1 MKKLKLYI
9 GMLVGLLATMLTAC
23 TSDLS
28 EETVPSNSKG
38 EMTLSF
44 KVSTPDYKI
53 GTRSEGYNNE
63 GFGSSDVQIFCF
75 DANGYFLGMGQDL
88 KVDATSKEDIGEG
101 TVNTD
106 NKNISVKMPNATAR
120 LHIIA
125 NANINTAKAANEWIG
140 LHENKLI
147 TTFESMATEDQPL
160 KTKYW
165 GYCKGS
171 TTADMKAKLTNSSNV
186 IHLIRDCAK
195 ITADWETATNIQSV
209 EISIGEGMKY
219 ATIAAFDRNKLEF
232 PNTTD
237 AKDHW
242 EWNITDITLP
252 KSEDRYKGSAGQMRT
267 VQYCFE
273 DENSSKN
280 PVSCILKVTFK
291 DKDNTVKWY
300 KVYLQNEDQQFY
312 KIKRNYTYAIH
323 IKKLNPM
330 LGYTGYEDALNGYAA
345 NNPWITVDDIIQE
358 ISDGTYTMNI
368 VNGTYQMLTQESANS
383 EQVIDF
389 EYTGKDSQTA
399 ADFDVSWTE
408 NKNFTKLEGG
418 KLPVPTVRY
427 DAATGKGTITYKIGD
442 ISAGECKTATIM
454 LVDKKHGLTRNIHL
468 YSISNV
474 DFKFP
479 TEITMGKKVTS
490 EAQLTFTIP
499 SYYPKEL
506 LPIEI
511 EIASNDVN
519 PIGSDVKVASTEEVD
534 GGAGWNCWFVT
545 KYENPS
551 VIGNTQTITMKNVR
565 AVTGTEGT
573 FYIKAKHYNS
583 NKHWTVTINY
593 QNQN

>member
-9 GMLVGLLATMLTAC
+9 GMMVGLLATMLTAC

-88 KVDATSKEDIGEG
+88 TVEATSKEEIGEG
-101 TVNTD
+101 AANTN

-125 NANINTAKAANEWIG
+125 NAKINTEAANEWIG

-147 TTFESMATEDQPL
+147 TTFESKADENQAL

-171 TTADMKAKLTNSSNV
+171 TTADMKAKLTNNV
-186 IHLIRDCAK
+186 IHLIRDRAK
-195 ITADWETATNIQSV
+195 ITADWDNTTNIQSV

-219 ATIAAFDRNKLEF
+219 ATIAAFNRTNLEF
-232 PNTTD
+232 PNTT
-237 AKDHW
+237 AAQEW
-242 EWNITDITLP
+242 EWKIDDITLP
-252 KSEDRYKGSAGQMRT
+252 KSEDRYKGSEGQMGT

-280 PVSCILKVTFK
+280 PVSCILKVTFN

-330 LGYTGYEDALNGYAA
+330 LGYPGYDDALNGYAA
-345 NNPWITVDDIIQE
+345 NNPWIQVEQIVPK
-358 ISDGTYTMNI
+358 ISDGTYTLEI
-368 VNGTYQMLTQESANS
+368 PNGTNVMLNEGAAGSQEIAFNYEGGILNQANR
-383 EQVIDF
+383 
-389 EYTGKDSQTA
+389 
-399 ADFDVSWTE
+399 FDVNWVTNNE
-408 NKNFTKLEGG
+408 LG
-418 KLPVPTVRY
+418 KKDL
-427 DAATGKGTITYKIGD
+427 TITYADGKGKIGFTRD
-442 ISAGECKTATIM
+442 VITDQLKSGEIRI
-454 LVDKKHGLTRNIHL
+454 LDKVSGMSRIIKI
-468 YSISNV
+468 YSITKFNFG
-474 DFKFP
+474 FKF
-479 TEITMGKKVTS
+479 EGMSGMKKNNTGT
-490 EAQLTFTIP
+490 LTYTIP
-499 SYYPKEL
+499 SNYPSEL
-506 LPIEI
+506 LPVEI
-511 EIASNDVN
+511 RIASNTINPEDCDVEV
-519 PIGSDVKVASTEEVD
+519 GSTEEIYNEFQEGKD
-534 GGAGWNCWFVT
+534 WNCWFLKKFDSAAALGV
-545 KYENPS
+545 K
-551 VIGNTQTITMKNVR
+551 QTITLKNIR
-565 AVTGTEGT
+565 DNTSGAKGS
-573 FYIKAKHYNS
+573 FYVKAKYGGGLQPFAF
-583 NKHWTVTINY
+583 TY
-593 QNQN
+593 E

>member
-9 GMLVGLLATMLTAC
+9 GMMVGLLATMLTAC

-63 GFGSSDVQIFCF
+63 GFGSSNVQIFCF

-88 KVDATSKEDIGEG
+88 KVDSTSKEDIGEG

-171 TTADMKAKLTNSSNV
+171 TTADMKAKLTNRSNV
-186 IHLIRDCAK
+186 IHLIRDRAK
-195 ITADWETATNIQSV
+195 ITADWENTTNIKSV

-232 PNTTD
+232 PNTT
-237 AKDHW
+237 AAMNW

-252 KSEDRYKGSAGQMRT
+252 KSEERYKGSEGQMGT

-273 DENSSKN
+273 DENSSKD
-280 PVSCILKVTFK
+280 PVRCILKVTFK
-291 DKDNTVKWY
+291 DNNVKWY

-312 KIKRNYTYAIH
+312 KVKRNYTYAIH
-323 IKKLNPM
+323 IKMLNQK
-330 LGYTGYEDALNGYAA
+330 LGYNGYDDALNGYAA
-345 NNPWITVDDIIQE
+345 NNPWIQVEQIVPK
-358 ISDGTYTMNI
+358 ISDGTYTLEI
-368 VNGTYQMLTQESANS
+368 PNGTNVMLNEGAAENQEIAFNYEGGELNKANR
-383 EQVIDF
+383 
-389 EYTGKDSQTA
+389 
-399 ADFDVSWTE
+399 FDVNWVT
-408 NKNFTKLEGG
+408 NNDLG
-418 KLPVPTVRY
+418 KKEL
-427 DAATGKGTITYKIGD
+427 TITYAKGTGKIGFTRGD
-442 ISAGECKTATIM
+442 ITDQLKSGEIRI
-454 LVDKKHGLTRNIHL
+454 LDKVSGMSRIIKI
-468 YSISNV
+468 YSITKF
-474 DFKFP
+474 DFGFTFSGMSGIYKDN
-479 TEITMGKKVTS
+479 TGT
-490 EAQLTFTIP
+490 LTYTIP
-499 SYYPKEL
+499 KNYPSEL
-506 LPIEI
+506 LPVEI
-511 EIASNDVN
+511 RIASNTINPEDCDVEV
-519 PIGSDVKVASTEEVD
+519 GSTEEITEGKD
-534 GGAGWNCWFVT
+534 WNCWFLKKFDSAEALGV
-545 KYENPS
+545 E
-551 VIGNTQTITMKNVR
+551 QTIILKNIR
-565 AVTGTEGT
+565 KNNSGDKGS
-573 FYIKAKHYNS
+573 FYVKAKYGGGLQPFAFTY
-583 NKHWTVTINY
+583 K
-593 QNQN
+593 

>member
-9 GMLVGLLATMLTAC
+9 GMMVGLLATMLTAC

-53 GTRSEGYNNE
+53 GTRSEGE
-63 GFGSSDVQIFCF
+63 GFESSDVQIFCF
-75 DANGYFLGMGQDL
+75 DANGYFLGIGQDL
-88 KVDATSKEDIGEG
+88 TVEATSKENIGEG
-101 TVNTD
+101 TVNTT
-106 NKNISVKMPNATAR
+106 NKTISVKMPNATAR

-125 NANINTAKAANEWIG
+125 NAKINTEKAAKEWIG

-147 TTFESMATEDQPL
+147 TTFESKADENQAL

-165 GYCKGS
+165 GYCKDS
-171 TTADMKAKLTNSSNV
+171 TTADMKAKLINSSNV
-186 IHLIRDCAK
+186 IHLIRDRAK
-195 ITADWETATNIQSV
+195 ITADWETTTDIKSV
-209 EISIGEGMKY
+209 EISIGEGMLY

-237 AKDHW
+237 TKDW
-242 EWNITDITLP
+242 KWNINDITLP
-252 KSEDRYKGSAGQMRT
+252 KSEKRYKGSAGQMGT

-280 PVSCILKVTFK
+280 PVSCILKVTFN
-291 DKDNTVKWY
+291 DKTEKWY
-300 KVYLQNEDQQFY
+300 KVYLQDKDQRFY

-323 IKKLNPM
+323 IKKLNQK
-330 LGYTGYEDALNGYAA
+330 LGYTGYNDALNGYAA
-345 NNPWITVDDIIQE
+345 NNPWITVEDIIQE

-389 EYTGKDSQTA
+389 EYTGEANQTA
-399 ADFDVSWTE
+399 ADFDVTWTE

-418 KLPVPTVRY
+418 KLPVPTVQY
-427 DAATGKGTITYKIGD
+427 DATTGKGTITYKIGD

-468 YSISNV
+468 YSIRNV

-479 TEITMGKKVTS
+479 KEITMGKKVTS

-534 GGAGWNCWFVT
+534 GGKGWNCWFVT
-545 KYENPS
+545 KYEDPS
-551 VIGNTQTITMKNVR
+551 VIGDTQTITMKNVR

>member
-88 KVDATSKEDIGEG
+88 TVEATSKEEIGEG
-101 TVNTD
+101 AANTK

-125 NANINTAKAANEWIG
+125 NAKINTEKAANEWIG

-147 TTFESMATEDQPL
+147 TTFESMATEDQAL

-186 IHLIRDCAK
+186 IHLIRDRAK
-195 ITADWETATNIQSV
+195 ITADWETATDIKSV
-209 EISIGEGMKY
+209 EISIGEGMLY

-237 AKDHW
+237 TKDW
-242 EWNITDITLP
+242 EWNINDITLP
-252 KSEDRYKGSAGQMRT
+252 KSEKRYKGSAGQMGT

-280 PVSCILKVTFK
+280 PVSCILKVTFNG
-291 DKDNTVKWY
+291 NTEKWY
-300 KVYLQNEDQQFY
+300 KVYLQDKDQQFY

-323 IKKLNPM
+323 IKKLNQK
-330 LGYTGYEDALNGYAA
+330 LGYTGYDDALNGYAA
-345 NNPWITVDDIIQE
+345 NNPWIQVEQIVPK
-358 ISDGTYTMNI
+358 ISDGIYTLEI
-368 VNGTYQMLTQESANS
+368 PNGTNVMLNEGAAEKQE
-383 EQVIDF
+383 IDF
-389 EYTGKDSQTA
+389 NYKGGELNKA
-399 ADFDVSWTE
+399 NRFDVNWVT
-408 NKNFTKLEGG
+408 NNDLG
-418 KLPVPTVRY
+418 KKEL
-427 DAATGKGTITYKIGD
+427 TITYDNGSGKIGFTRGD
-442 ISAGECKTATIM
+442 ITDQLKSGEIRI
-454 LVDKKHGLTRNIHL
+454 LDKVSGMSRIIKI
-468 YSISNV
+468 YSIT
-474 DFKFP
+474 KFNFGF
-479 TEITMGKKVTS
+479 TFSGMSGMKKNNTGT
-490 EAQLTFTIP
+490 LTYTIP
-499 SYYPKEL
+499 SNYPSAL
-506 LPIEI
+506 LPVEI
-511 EIASNDVN
+511 RIASNTINPEDCDVEV
-519 PIGSDVKVASTEEVD
+519 GSTEEITE
-534 GGAGWNCWFVT
+534 GENWNCWFL
-545 KYENPS
+545 KKFDSAANLGEK
-551 VIGNTQTITMKNVR
+551 QTITLKNIRNNNKGDV
-565 AVTGTEGT
+565 GS
-573 FYIKAKHYNS
+573 FYVKAKYGGGLQ
-583 NKHWTVTINY
+583 KFEITY
-593 QNQN
+593 Q

>member
-88 KVDATSKEDIGEG
+88 KVDATSKEEIGDG
-101 TVNTD
+101 AANTD
-106 NKNISVKMPNATAR
+106 NKKISVKMPNATAR

-125 NANINTAKAANEWIG
+125 NANINTEKAANEWIG

-186 IHLIRDCAK
+186 IHLIRDRAK
-195 ITADWETATNIQSV
+195 ITADWETTTDIQSV

-237 AKDHW
+237 AKDYW

-252 KSEDRYKGSAGQMRT
+252 KSEDRYKGYEGQMGR

-280 PVSCILKVTFK
+280 PVSCILKVTFN
-291 DKDNTVKWY
+291 DNTEKWY
-300 KVYLQNEDQQFY
+300 KVYLQDKDQQFY

-323 IKKLNPM
+323 IQMLNPK
-330 LGYTGYEDALNGYAA
+330 LGYPDYDDALNGYAA
-345 NNPWITVDDIIQE
+345 NNPWIQVEQIVPK
-358 ISDGTYTMNI
+358 ISDGTYTLEI
-368 VNGTYQMLTQESANS
+368 PNGTNVMLNEGAAESQEIAFNY
-383 EQVIDF
+383 EGGDLNQ
-389 EYTGKDSQTA
+389 
-399 ADFDVSWTE
+399 ADRFDVNWVTNNDLG
-408 NKNFTKLEGG
+408 NKEL
-418 KLPVPTVRY
+418 
-427 DAATGKGTITYKIGD
+427 TITYDNGTGKIGFTRGD
-442 ISAGECKTATIM
+442 ITDQLKSGEIRI
-454 LVDKKHGLTRNIHL
+454 LDKESGMSRIIKI
-468 YSISNV
+468 YSIT
-474 DFKFP
+474 KFNFGF
-479 TEITMGKKVTS
+479 TFSGMSGSKKNNTGT
-490 EAQLTFTIP
+490 LTYTIP
-499 SYYPKEL
+499 KNYPSEL
-506 LPIEI
+506 LPVEI
-511 EIASNDVN
+511 RIASNTINPEDCDVEV
-519 PIGSDVKVASTEEVD
+519 GSTEEID
-534 GGAGWNCWFVT
+534 KEFQEGKDWNCWFL
-545 KYENPS
+545 KKF
-551 VIGNTQTITMKNVR
+551 NTTADLGVEKTITLKNIR
-565 AVTGTEGT
+565 GNKSGAKGS
-573 FYIKAKHYNS
+573 FYVKAKYGGGLQPFAFTY
-583 NKHWTVTINY
+583 K
-593 QNQN
+593 

>member
-88 KVDATSKEDIGEG
+88 NVEATSKEDIGEG
-101 TVNTD
+101 AANTI
-106 NKNISVKMPNATAR
+106 NKRISVKMPNATAR

-125 NANINTAKAANEWIG
+125 NANINTEKAANEWIG

-171 TTADMKAKLTNSSNV
+171 TTAEMKATLTNSSNV

-195 ITADWETATNIQSV
+195 ITADWENTTNIKSV

-219 ATIAAFDRNKLEF
+219 ATIAAFDRTNLEF
-232 PNTTD
+232 PNTTA
-237 AKDHW
+237 AKDW
-242 EWNITDITLP
+242 EWKITDITLP
-252 KSEDRYKGSAGQMRT
+252 KSEERYKGSAGQMGI

-280 PVSCILKVTFK
+280 PVSCILKVTFN
-291 DKDNTVKWY
+291 DKTEKWY
-300 KVYLQNEDQQFY
+300 KVYLQDKDQQFY

-323 IKKLNPM
+323 IQKLNQK

-345 NNPWITVDDIIQE
+345 NNPWIQVEQIVPK
-358 ISDGTYTMNI
+358 ISDGTYTLEI
-368 VNGTYQMLTQESANS
+368 PNGTNVMLNEGAAESQEIAFNYEGGDLNQEKRFDVNWVTNNDLGKKDLTINYANG
-383 EQVIDF
+383 
-389 EYTGKDSQTA
+389 TGKISFTRGVITDQLKSGEIRIL
-399 ADFDVSWTE
+399 DKVS
-408 NKNFTKLEGG
+408 GMS
-418 KLPVPTVRY
+418 R
-427 DAATGKGTITYKIGD
+427 IIKI
-442 ISAGECKTATIM
+442 
-454 LVDKKHGLTRNIHL
+454 
-468 YSISNV
+468 YSIK
-474 DFKFP
+474 KFNFGFEFSGMSGNNKDN
-479 TEITMGKKVTS
+479 TGT
-490 EAQLTFTIP
+490 LTYTIP
-499 SYYPKEL
+499 SNYPSAL
-506 LPIEI
+506 LPVEI
-511 EIASNDVN
+511 RIASNTINPEDCDVEV
-519 PIGSDVKVASTEEVD
+519 GSTEEIYNEFQEGKD
-534 GGAGWNCWFVT
+534 WNCWFLKKFDSAADLGV
-545 KYENPS
+545 K
-551 VIGNTQTITMKNVR
+551 QTITLKNIR
-565 AVTGTEGT
+565 DNAKGS
-573 FYIKAKHYNS
+573 FYVKAKYGGGLQ
-583 NKHWTVTINY
+583 KFKIPY
-593 QNQN
+593 E

>member
-88 KVDATSKEDIGEG
+88 KVQATSKEDIGEG
-101 TVNTD
+101 TDNTN
-106 NKNISVKMPNATAR
+106 NKTISVKMPNATAR

-125 NANINTAKAANEWIG
+125 NANIKTEKATNEWIG

-147 TTFESMATEDQPL
+147 TTFESKADENQAL

-165 GYCKGS
+165 GYCCDS

-186 IHLIRDCAK
+186 IHLIRDRAK
-195 ITADWETATNIQSV
+195 ITADWEDSTNIKGV
-209 EISIGEGMKY
+209 EISIGEGMLY
-219 ATIAAFDRNKLEF
+219 ATMAAFDREKLEF
-232 PNTTD
+232 PNTTAD
-237 AKDHW
+237 KNW
-242 EWNITDITLP
+242 EWNINDITLP
-252 KSEDRYKGSAGQMRT
+252 KSEDRYNGSAGQMGT

-300 KVYLQNEDQQFY
+300 KVYLQDKDQKFY

-323 IKKLNPM
+323 IKELNQK

-345 NNPWITVDDIIQE
+345 NNPWIQVEQIVPKISDGIYTLEIPNGTNVMLNEGAAEIQE
-358 ISDGTYTMNI
+358 IAFKYEGGDKKQKNRFDVNWVTNNELGKKDLTITTYDDGTGKIFFTRD
-368 VNGTYQMLTQESANS
+368 
-383 EQVIDF
+383 VITDQLKSG
-389 EYTGKDSQTA
+389 EIRILDK
-399 ADFDVSWTE
+399 VS
-408 NKNFTKLEGG
+408 GMS
-418 KLPVPTVRY
+418 R
-427 DAATGKGTITYKIGD
+427 IIKI
-442 ISAGECKTATIM
+442 
-454 LVDKKHGLTRNIHL
+454 
-468 YSISNV
+468 YSIK
-474 DFKFP
+474 KFNFGF
-479 TEITMGKKVTS
+479 TFSGMSGSKKNNTGT
-490 EAQLTFTIP
+490 LTYTIP
-499 SYYPKEL
+499 SNYPSEL
-506 LPIEI
+506 LPVEI
-511 EIASNDVN
+511 RIASNTINPEDCDVEV
-519 PIGSDVKVASTEEVD
+519 GSTEEID
-534 GGAGWNCWFVT
+534 KEFKEGKDWNCWFLKKFDSAAALGV
-545 KYENPS
+545 K
-551 VIGNTQTITMKNVR
+551 QTITLKNIR
-565 AVTGTEGT
+565 DNAKGS
-573 FYIKAKHYNS
+573 FYVKAKYGGGLQ
-583 NKHWTVTINY
+583 KFKIPY
-593 QNQN
+593 E

>member
-9 GMLVGLLATMLTAC
+9 GMMVGLLATMLTAC

-53 GTRSEGYNNE
+53 GTRSEGE
-63 GFGSSDVQIFCF
+63 GFESSDVQIFCF

-88 KVDATSKEDIGEG
+88 KVDATSKEEIGVG
-101 TVNTD
+101 AANT
-106 NKNISVKMPNATAR
+106 NNKKNISVKMPNATAR

-125 NANINTAKAANEWIG
+125 NANINTEKAANEWIG

-147 TTFESMATEDQPL
+147 TTFESMATEDQAL

-186 IHLIRDCAK
+186 IHLIRDRAK

-237 AKDHW
+237 AKDW

-252 KSEDRYKGSAGQMRT
+252 KSEDRYKGSAGQMGT

-280 PVSCILKVTFK
+280 PVSCILKVTFN
-291 DKDNTVKWY
+291 DNTEKWY
-300 KVYLQNEDQQFY
+300 KVYLQDKYQQFY

-323 IKKLNPM
+323 IQKLNPK
-330 LGYTGYEDALNGYAA
+330 LGYTGYDDALNGYAA
-345 NNPWITVDDIIQE
+345 NNPWMQVEQIVPK
-358 ISDGTYTMNI
+358 ISYGTYTLEI
-368 VNGTYQMLTQESANS
+368 PNGTNVMLNEGAAESQEIAFNY
-383 EQVIDF
+383 EGGDLNQ
-389 EYTGKDSQTA
+389 
-399 ADFDVSWTE
+399 ADRFDVNWVTNNDLG
-408 NKNFTKLEGG
+408 NKEL
-418 KLPVPTVRY
+418 
-427 DAATGKGTITYKIGD
+427 TITYDNGTGKIGFTRGD
-442 ISAGECKTATIM
+442 ITDQLKSGEIRI
-454 LVDKKHGLTRNIHL
+454 LDKVSGMSRIIKI
-468 YSISNV
+468 YSIK
-474 DFKFP
+474 KFNFGFEFSGMSGNNKDN
-479 TEITMGKKVTS
+479 TGT
-490 EAQLTFTIP
+490 LTYTIP
-499 SYYPKEL
+499 SNYPSEL
-506 LPIEI
+506 LPVEI
-511 EIASNDVN
+511 RIASNTINPEDCDVEV
-519 PIGSDVKVASTEEVD
+519 GSTEEID
-534 GGAGWNCWFVT
+534 KEFKEGKDWNCWFLKKFDSAEALGV
-545 KYENPS
+545 E
-551 VIGNTQTITMKNVR
+551 QTIILKNIRKNNSGDV
-565 AVTGTEGT
+565 GS
-573 FYIKAKHYNS
+573 FYVKAKYGGGLQ
-583 NKHWTVTINY
+583 KFEITY
-593 QNQN
+593 